1 MLKIILLSG
10 LTMFI
15 ALIVTPGIMKL
26 SLKID
31 ATDKPNHRKVHTD
44 PVPTLGGL
52 AIFISF
58 LIGLIILQPEN
69 SYHLPIVV
77 GAFIII
83 LLGFFDDLYNLSPK
97 IKFFVQIL
105 AAVLVVYWGGLQVE
119 FINLPF
125 GGKIEF
131 GILSSIVTILWIVGV
146 TNAINLID
154 GLDGLA
160 AGISAIALL
169 TIAGMA
175 MIMGD
180 VYVTIIALI
189 LFFSTVGFL
198 RYNFFPAKIF
208 MGDTGALFLGYMI
221 SVLSLLGFKNITFI
235 SFLTP
240 IFILAVPIS
249 DTLIAMVRRYINNQP
264 ITSADSS
271 HLHHRLLKIG
281 LSHKQAVIYLYV
293 LSGLFSLAAILFSM
307 TTIWG
312 SIIIIL
318 TSLIVLQL
326 LIESLELIKSDYKPL
341 TNFVRNFRGRS
352 S

>member
-97 IKFFVQIL
+97 VKFFVQIL

>member
-1 MLKIILLSG
+1 
-10 LTMFI
+10 
-15 ALIVTPGIMKL
+15 
-26 SLKID
+26 
-31 ATDKPNHRKVHTD
+31 
-44 PVPTLGGL
+44 
-52 AIFISF
+52 
-58 LIGLIILQPEN
+58 
-69 SYHLPIVV
+69 
-77 GAFIII
+77 
-83 LLGFFDDLYNLSPK
+83 
-97 IKFFVQIL
+97 
-105 AAVLVVYWGGLQVE
+105 
-119 FINLPF
+119 
-125 GGKIEF
+125 
-131 GILSSIVTILWIVGV
+131 
-146 TNAINLID
+146 
-154 GLDGLA
+154 
-160 AGISAIALL
+160 
-169 TIAGMA
+169 
-175 MIMGD
+175 
-180 VYVTIIALI
+180 
-189 LFFSTVGFL
+189 
-198 RYNFFPAKIF
+198 

>member
-69 SYHLPIVV
+69 SYHLSIVV

-97 IKFFVQIL
+97 IKLFVQIS

-180 VYVTIIALI
+180 VYVAIIALI

>member
-69 SYHLPIVV
+69 SYHLSIVV

-97 IKFFVQIL
+97 IKLFVQIL

-180 VYVTIIALI
+180 VYVAIIALI

>member
-69 SYHLPIVV
+69 SYHLSIVV

-97 IKFFVQIL
+97 IKLFVQIL

>member
-69 SYHLPIVV
+69 SYHLSIVV

-180 VYVTIIALI
+180 VYVAIIALI